1 MKKLNSLYFSQRVQ
15 QLLAQMAAAAAT
27 LVVAPMGYGKTLA
40 VNYFLQSRELKG
52 DVVVRQ
58 SIYGAG
64 QEAFWQGVQRA
75 WSALPLGAALAQ
87 QAMPV
92 DTNSRALILELF
104 AKQLPIKDCY
114 WFIDD
119 LHLLEN
125 KSASECIYAL
135 SKAGFPQLHLL
146 LVSRGQIF
154 TQAQRISL
162 GQQVLYIDKQDL
174 ALRRSELT
182 EYSQHCGLALSA
194 KLLDALHEAGEG

>member
-114 WFIDD
+114 WFID
-119 LHLLEN
+119 E
-125 KSASECIYAL
+125 
-135 SKAGFPQLHLL
+135 AGFPQLHLL

-194 KLLDALHEAGEG
+194 KLLDALHEACEG